1 LSRYARFE
9 CLDVNRI
16 KLVSG
21 RGYVDT
27 LELVVDDE
35 ADGQR
40 LDRWLTGMVE
50 DLSRSR
56 LQALI
61 AEGHIKSGDGQIV
74 SDASKKV
81 RNGQRYILSVPPPAP
96 AEPHPEDIPL
106 QVIFE
111 DDHLIVID
119 KPIGLVVH
127 PSAGHASG
135 TLVNA
140 LLHHCAGSLSGIGGV
155 TRPGIVHRLDK
166 DTSGIMVCAKSDR
179 AHQGLAEQFQV
190 HSIERSYRAVV
201 WGMPSP
207 RTGRIEANIGRD
219 PKNRKRMA
227 IVHGR
232 GKHAI
237 TDYEVV
243 KPVGSLAALVDCH
256 LFTGRTHQI
265 RVHMKSIGHPL
276 IGDPV
281 YAAHMTARKIKD
293 PVIRRD
299 LGTYNSQALQAYK
312 LGFIH
317 PITSEQVR
325 FEAKISYN
333 ISYLINK
340 IESL

>member
-1 LSRYARFE
+1 MEEIEL
-9 CLDVNRI
+9 
-16 KLVSG
+16 KVSE
-21 RGYVDT
+21 D
-27 LELVVDDE
+27 

-40 LDRWLTGMVE
+40 LDRWLTAQIE
-50 DLSRSR
+50 DLSRNR

-61 AEGHIKSGDGQIV
+61 ADSRITTDGDRIV
-74 SDASKKV
+74 TDASKKV
-81 RNGQRYILSVPPPAP
+81 RTGQRYIVTVPPPIP
-96 AEPHPEDIPL
+96 ARPEPEDIPL
-106 QVIFE
+106 DVIYE
-111 DDHLIVID
+111 DEHLIVID

-127 PSAGHASG
+127 PSPGHLTG

-179 AHQGLAEQFQV
+179 AHQGLVEQFQV
-190 HSIERSYRAVV
+190 HSIERAYRAVV

-207 RTGRIEANIGRD
+207 RAGRIETNIGRD

-227 IVHGR
+227 VVPSG
-232 GKHAI
+232 GKLAI
-237 TDYEVV
+237 TDYEVIR
-243 KPVGSLAALVDCH
+243 PVGSLAALVDCH

-293 PVIRRD
+293 SVIR
-299 LGTYNSQALQAYK
+299 GVVSAYNNQALQAYK
-312 LGFIH
+312 LGFKH
-317 PITSEQVR
+317 PVTSEQVG
-325 FEAKISYN
+325 FEAEISKDIN
-333 ISYLINK
+333 SLISI
-340 IESL
+340 IEPL

>member
-1 LSRYARFE
+1 MDEIEL
-9 CLDVNRI
+9 
-16 KLVSG
+16 KVSA
-21 RGYVDT
+21 D
-27 LELVVDDE
+27 

-40 LDRWLTGMVE
+40 LDRWLTAE
-50 DLSRSR
+50 IDDLSRNR

-61 AEGHIKSGDGQIV
+61 ADGMITTDGDRIV
-74 SDASKKV
+74 TDASKKI
-81 RNGQRYILSVPPPAP
+81 RTGQRYIVTVPPPIP
-96 AEPHPEDIPL
+96 ARPQPEDIPL
-106 QVIFE
+106 DVIFE
-111 DDHLIVID
+111 DEHLIIID
-119 KPIGLVVH
+119 KPIGLVLH
-127 PSAGHASG
+127 PSPGHFTG

-179 AHQGLAEQFQV
+179 AHQGLVEQFQV
-190 HSIERSYRAVV
+190 HSIERAYRAVA

-207 RTGRIEANIGRD
+207 RAGRIENNIGRD

-227 IVHGR
+227 VVSGG

-237 TDYEVV
+237 TDYKVV
-243 KPVGSLAALVDCH
+243 RPVGSMAALVDCH

-293 PVIRRD
+293 PVIR
-299 LGTYNSQALQAYK
+299 GMVSAYNNQALQAYK

-317 PITSEQVR
+317 PVTSEQVK
-325 FEAKISYN
+325 FEAEISKD
-333 ISYLINK
+333 ISSLMTI
-340 IESL
+340 IEPL

>member
-1 LSRYARFE
+1 METFE
-9 CLDVNRI
+9 L
-16 KLVSG
+16 K
-21 RGYVDT
+21 VDT
-27 LELVVDDE
+27 E

-40 LDRWLTGMVE
+40 LDRWLTVMVE
-50 DLSRSR
+50 ELSRSR

-61 AEGHIKSGDGQIV
+61 ADGCIKTDDGQIAT
-74 SDASKKV
+74 DASKKV
-81 RNGQRYILSVPPPAP
+81 RVGQHFIVTVPPPTP
-96 AEPHPEDIPL
+96 ADPKPEDIPL
-106 QVIFE
+106 NVLYE

-127 PSAGHASG
+127 PSPGHMSG

-190 HSIERSYRAVV
+190 HSIERSYRGVV
-201 WGMPSP
+201 WGMPTP
-207 RTGRIEANIGRD
+207 RKGRIEGNIGRD

-227 IVHGR
+227 VVQGR

-237 TDYEVV
+237 TDYDVIR
-243 KPVGSLAALVDCH
+243 PVGSIAALVDCH

-293 PVIRRD
+293 PVIRGD
-299 LGTYNSQALQAYK
+299 LRTYNNQALQAYK

-325 FEAKISYN
+325 FEAKISNN
-333 ISYLINK
+333 INYLINK
-340 IESL
+340 IEYL

>member
-1 LSRYARFE
+1 MDEIEL
-9 CLDVNRI
+9 I
-16 KLVSG
+16 VS
-21 RGYVDT
+21 
-27 LELVVDDE
+27 EE

-40 LDRWLTGMVE
+40 LDRWLTAE
-50 DLSRSR
+50 IDDLSRNR

-61 AEGHIKSGDGQIV
+61 AEGRITTDGDRV
-74 SDASKKV
+74 VTDASKKV
-81 RNGQRYILSVPPPAP
+81 RVDQRFTVSVPPPVP
-96 AEPHPEDIPL
+96 ARPQAEDIPL
-106 QVIFE
+106 DVIFE
-111 DDHLIVID
+111 DEHLIVIN
-119 KPIGLVVH
+119 KQIGLVVH
-127 PSAGHASG
+127 PSPGHFTG

-179 AHQGLAEQFQV
+179 AHQGLVEQFQV
-190 HSIERSYRAVV
+190 HSIERAYRAVV

-207 RTGRIEANIGRD
+207 RSGRIETNIGRD

-227 IVHGR
+227 VVPAG
-232 GKHAI
+232 GKAAI
-237 TDYEVV
+237 TDYNVI

-293 PVIRRD
+293 PVIRGD
-299 LGTYNSQALQAYK
+299 ISAYNNQALQAYK
-312 LGFIH
+312 LGFKH
-317 PITSEQVR
+317 PITSEQVK
-325 FEAKISYN
+325 FEAEIPKYINS
-333 ISYLINK
+333 LIDK
-340 IESL
+340 MESL

>member
-1 LSRYARFE
+1 MDEIEL
-9 CLDVNRI
+9 
-16 KLVSG
+16 KVSA
-21 RGYVDT
+21 D
-27 LELVVDDE
+27 

-40 LDRWLTGMVE
+40 LDRWLTAE
-50 DLSRSR
+50 IDDLSRNR

-61 AEGHIKSGDGQIV
+61 ADGMITTDGDRIV
-74 SDASKKV
+74 TDASKKI
-81 RNGQRYILSVPPPAP
+81 RAGQLYIVTVPPPIP
-96 AEPHPEDIPL
+96 ARPQPEDIPL
-106 QVIFE
+106 DVIYE
-111 DDHLIVID
+111 DEHLIIID

-127 PSAGHASG
+127 PSPGHFTG

-179 AHQGLAEQFQV
+179 AHQGLVEQFQV
-190 HSIERSYRAVV
+190 HSIERAYRAVT

-207 RTGRIEANIGRD
+207 RAGRIENNIGRD

-227 IVHGR
+227 VVSGG

-237 TDYEVV
+237 TDYKVV
-243 KPVGSLAALVDCH
+243 RPVGSLAALVDCH

-293 PVIRRD
+293 PVIR
-299 LGTYNSQALQAYK
+299 GMVSAYNYQALQAYK

-317 PITSEQVR
+317 PITSKQVN
-325 FEAKISYN
+325 FEAEISKD
-333 ISYLINK
+333 IKSLIAI
-340 IESL
+340 IEPL

>member
-1 LSRYARFE
+1 MDEIAL
-9 CLDVNRI
+9 
-16 KLVSG
+16 KVSE
-21 RGYVDT
+21 D
-27 LELVVDDE
+27 

-40 LDRWLTGMVE
+40 LDRWLTAEIE

-61 AEGHIKSGDGQIV
+61 AEGRITTDGNRIV
-74 SDASKKV
+74 TDASKKV
-81 RNGQRYILSVPPPAP
+81 RVGQNYTVSVPPPAP
-96 AEPHPEDIPL
+96 AHPQPEKIPL
-106 QVIFE
+106 DIIYE
-111 DDHLIVID
+111 DDHLIVVD

-179 AHQGLAEQFQV
+179 AHQGLTEQFQV
-190 HSIERSYRAVV
+190 HSIKRAYRAVV

-207 RTGRIEANIGRD
+207 RAGRIENNIGRD

-227 IVHGR
+227 VVRVG
-232 GKHAI
+232 GKTAI
-237 TDYEVV
+237 TDYDVIR
-243 KPVGSLAALVDCH
+243 PVGSLAALVDCH

-293 PVIRRD
+293 PVIRGE
-299 LGTYNSQALQAYK
+299 LSTYNNQALQAYK
-312 LGFIH
+312 LGFQH
-317 PITSEQVR
+317 PITSKQVE
-325 FEAKISYN
+325 FEAIISN
-333 ISYLINK
+333 DINNLIK
-340 IESL
+340 RIESL

>member
-1 LSRYARFE
+1 MDTFE
-9 CLDVNRI
+9 L
-16 KLVSG
+16 K
-21 RGYVDT
+21 VDA
-27 LELVVDDE
+27 E

-40 LDRWLTGMVE
+40 LDRWLTAMVE
-50 DLSRSR
+50 ELSRSR

-61 AEGHIKSGDGQIV
+61 ADGHIKSGDGQIV

-81 RNGQRYILSVPPPAP
+81 RVGQHFIVTVPSPTPADP
-96 AEPHPEDIPL
+96 KPEDIPL
-106 QVIFE
+106 NVLYE

-127 PSAGHASG
+127 PSPGHTTG

-201 WGMPSP
+201 WGVPTP
-207 RTGRIEANIGRD
+207 RKGRIEGNIGRD

-227 IVHGR
+227 VVQGR
-232 GKHAI
+232 GKPAI
-237 TDYEVV
+237 TDYEVIRS
-243 KPVGSLAALVDCH
+243 VGSLAALVDCH

-293 PVIRRD
+293 PVIRDD
-299 LGTYNSQALQAYK
+299 LRTYNNQALQAYK

-325 FEAKISYN
+325 FEASISNN
-333 ISYLINK
+333 INYLINK

>member
-1 LSRYARFE
+1 MDKIELSVAE
-9 CLDVNRI
+9 D
-16 KLVSG
+16 
-21 RGYVDT
+21 
-27 LELVVDDE
+27 

-40 LDRWLTGMVE
+40 LDRWLTANID

-61 AEGHIKSGDGQIV
+61 ADGCISSSDGSIV

-81 RNGQRYILSVPPPAP
+81 RTGQSFTVVIPPPAP
-96 AEPHPEDIPL
+96 AEPKPENIPL
-106 QVIFE
+106 DIVYE
-111 DDHLIVID
+111 DDDLIVID
-119 KPIGLVVH
+119 KPVGLVVH
-127 PSAGHASG
+127 PSAGHATG

-140 LLHHCAGSLSGIGGV
+140 LLHHCADSLSGIGGV

-201 WGMPSP
+201 WGMPTP
-207 RTGRIEANIGRD
+207 RSGRIEAHIGRD

-227 IVHGR
+227 VVESG
-232 GKHAI
+232 GKLAI
-237 TDYEVV
+237 TDYDVV

-293 PVIRRD
+293 PVIRGE
-299 LGTYNSQALQAYK
+299 LGTYNYQALQAYK
-312 LGFIH
+312 LGFKH
-317 PITSEQVR
+317 PITSKQVR
-325 FEAKISYN
+325 FEAKISNN
-333 ISYLINK
+333 IKSLIDK
-340 IESL
+340 IESI